1 MTFFLPFRR
10 VPAASTVTVAF
21 VAALT
26 ALTCPLAAL
35 AEPIETDGPDFV
47 ESTEVVGKGRFQ
59 FETDFALERD
69 RRNDETT
76 RTFST
81 PTLLRMGVSDTIEL
95 RLANDFH
102 SRQTTSSAAGN
113 TTESGRGDVTLGLK
127 WKSHD
132 ADKKAGTPDVA
143 WILHFDT
150 PSGSEAFRG
159 RGVRPSLRGVF
170 GWELRDDYSFGLM
183 PGLAYESRADGHRYV
198 SGILGA
204 VIGKQF
210 TDRFRM
216 FVETATAQLAK
227 SENGGIVSTINVGW
241 AYLLSDDWQ
250 IGGRVQFAA
259 NRNSPSNTLVFE
271 IAGRF

>member
-1 MTFFLPFRR
+1 MTIHHRLKLPIHLATLAGTLLLGAF
-10 VPAASTVTVAF
+10 AA
-21 VAALT
+21 
-26 ALTCPLAAL
+26 PLSAL
-35 AEPIETDGPDFV
+35 ADPIETDGPDFV

-59 FETDFALERD
+59 FETDFSLERD
-69 RRNDETT
+69 RRNDERT

-81 PTLLRMGVSDTIEL
+81 PTLLRFGISETVEL

-102 SRQTTSSAAGN
+102 TRQTTSSATGD
-113 TTESGRGDVTLGLK
+113 TTESGRGDVVLGMK

-159 RGVRPSLRGVF
+159 RGVRPSLRSVI
-170 GWELRDDYSFGLM
+170 GWELKDDYSLGLM
-183 PGLAYESRADGHRYV
+183 PGLAYESRADGHRYL
-198 SGILGA
+198 SGILGL

-210 TDRFRM
+210 TERFRM
-216 FVETATAQLAK
+216 FAETATAQLAR
-227 SENGGIVSTINVGW
+227 SENGGIVSTWNIGT
-241 AYLLSDDWQ
+241 AYLLTDNWQ

-259 NRNSPSNTLVFE
+259 NRNSPSNTIVFE

>member
-35 AEPIETDGPDFV
+35 ADPIETDGPDFV

-81 PTLLRMGVSDTIEL
+81 PTLLRMGISDTVEL

-102 SRQTTSSAAGN
+102 SRQTTSSATGD
-113 TTESGRGDVTLGLK
+113 TTESGRGGVTLGLK
-127 WKSHD
+127 WKSHE
-132 ADKKAGTPDVA
+132 ADKEAGTPD
-143 WILHFDT
+143 
-150 PSGSEAFRG
+150 
-159 RGVRPSLRGVF
+159 
-170 GWELRDDYSFGLM
+170 
-183 PGLAYESRADGHRYV
+183 
-198 SGILGA
+198 
-204 VIGKQF
+204 
-210 TDRFRM
+210 
-216 FVETATAQLAK
+216 
-227 SENGGIVSTINVGW
+227 
-241 AYLLSDDWQ
+241 
-250 IGGRVQFAA
+250 
-259 NRNSPSNTLVFE
+259 
-271 IAGRF
+271 IA